1 VTSCTFAPGG
11 GGAAETRRKRA
22 APTIRALFNSWTLA
36 ARREAAAV
44 IRCLLVDDD
53 LDIRLAVQAYLERY
67 GMAVRAAED
76 GPAMRRALAEQS
88 FDVLLLDVMLPGEDG
103 LELCRE
109 VVQSM
114 ELPVIMLTAQGDP
127 VSRVLGLE
135 LGADDYVGKPFE
147 PRELVAR
154 IHAVLRRSRRGQG
167 GAAAGTPA
175 AEGAGQLR
183 FSGWR
188 FDRLRR
194 ELVSADG
201 VTVSLSAAEFRLLS
215 AFAERA
221 GRVLAREQLVELT
234 RVPGVE
240 VNERS
245 IDLGVS
251 RLRQKLGDSPREP
264 ALIRTVRGEGYLF
277 DAQVSA

>member
-1 VTSCTFAPGG
+1 MPC
-11 GGAAETRRKRA
+11 
-22 APTIRALFNSWTLA
+22 
-36 ARREAAAV
+36 
-44 IRCLLVDDD
+44 C
-53 LDIRLAVQAYLERY
+53 
-67 GMAVRAAED
+67 
-76 GPAMRRALAEQS
+76 
-88 FDVLLLDVMLPGEDG
+88 
-103 LELCRE
+103 
-109 VVQSM
+109 
-114 ELPVIMLTAQGDP
+114 
-127 VSRVLGLE
+127 
-135 LGADDYVGKPFE
+135 
-147 PRELVAR
+147 
-154 IHAVLRRSRRGQG
+154 
-167 GAAAGTPA
+167 AAAG
-175 AEGAGQLR
+175 AGRAVPLR
-183 FSGWR
+183 FNGWR

-215 AFAERA
+215 AFAEHA
-221 GRVLAREQLVELT
+221 GRVLARESLMELT

>member
-1 VTSCTFAPGG
+1 
-11 GGAAETRRKRA
+11 
-22 APTIRALFNSWTLA
+22 
-36 ARREAAAV
+36 V

-53 LDIRLAVQAYLERY
+53 LEIRLAVQAYLERY
-67 GMAVRAAED
+67 GMAVRTAED
-76 GPAMRRALAEQS
+76 GAAMRRALAEEA
-88 FDVLLLDVMLPGEDG
+88 FDLLLLDVMLPGEDG

-109 VVQSM
+109 VVQRLA
-114 ELPVIMLTAQGDP
+114 LPVIMLTAQGDP

-154 IHAVLRRSRRGQG
+154 IHAVLRRSRRGAAPVG
-167 GAAAGTPA
+167 GAGAEAAG
-175 AEGAGQLR
+175 ELR
-183 FSGWR
+183 FNGWR

-194 ELVSADG
+194 ELVAGDG
-201 VTVSLSAAEFRLLS
+201 LTVSLSAAEFRLLS
-215 AFAERA
+215 AFVEHA
-221 GRVLAREQLVELT
+221 GRVLGREQLVELT

-251 RLRQKLGDSPREP
+251 RLRQKLGDSPRDP
-264 ALIRTVRGEGYLF
+264 QLIRTVRGEGYLF
-277 DAQVSA
+277 DAQVGA

>member
-1 VTSCTFAPGG
+1 M
-11 GGAAETRRKRA
+11 
-22 APTIRALFNSWTLA
+22 
-36 ARREAAAV
+36 

-67 GMAVRAAED
+67 GLRLRTAED
-76 GPAMRRALAEQS
+76 GAAMRRALGEER
-88 FDVLLLDVMLPGEDG
+88 FDLLLLDVMLPGEDG

-109 VVQSM
+109 VVQSTA
-114 ELPVIMLTAQGDP
+114 LPVIMLTAQGDP

-135 LGADDYVGKPFE
+135 LGADDYISKPFE
-147 PRELVAR
+147 PRELIAR
-154 IHAVLRRSRRGQG
+154 IHAVLRRSRRAQG
-167 GAAAGTPA
+167 AGAGAGVPAAADA
-175 AEGAGQLR
+175 AGPLR
-183 FSGWR
+183 FEGWC

-194 ELVSADG
+194 ELVSAGG

-215 AFAERA
+215 AFVAHA
-221 GRVLAREQLVELT
+221 GRVLARERLVELAGA
-234 RVPGVE
+234 PGVE

>member
-1 VTSCTFAPGG
+1 
-11 GGAAETRRKRA
+11 
-22 APTIRALFNSWTLA
+22 
-36 ARREAAAV
+36 V

-67 GMAVRAAED
+67 GMAVCTAED
-76 GPAMRRALAEQS
+76 GAAMRRALAGQR

-109 VVQSM
+109 VVQSL

-167 GAAAGTPA
+167 GAAAAPA
-175 AEGAGQLR
+175 AEGAGPLR
-183 FSGWR
+183 FNGWR

-215 AFAERA
+215 AFAEHA
-221 GRVLAREQLVELT
+221 GRVLARESLMELT

>member
-1 VTSCTFAPGG
+1 MPL
-11 GGAAETRRKRA
+11 EQ
-22 APTIRALFNSWTLA
+22 
-36 ARREAAAV
+36 AAV

-67 GMAVRAAED
+67 GLWLRTAED
-76 GPAMRRALAEQS
+76 GAAMRRALGEER
-88 FDVLLLDVMLPGEDG
+88 FDLLLLDVMLPGEDG

-109 VVQSM
+109 VVQST

-135 LGADDYVGKPFE
+135 LGADDYISKPFE
-147 PRELVAR
+147 PRELIAR
-154 IHAVLRRSRRGQG
+154 IHAVLRRSRRTQG
-167 GAAAGTPA
+167 SGAGAGVPAAAD
-175 AEGAGQLR
+175 GAGTLR
-183 FSGWR
+183 FEGWC

-194 ELVSADG
+194 ELVSAGG

-215 AFAERA
+215 AFVAHA
-221 GRVLAREQLVELT
+221 GRVLARERLVELAGA
-234 RVPGVE
+234 PGVE

>member
-1 VTSCTFAPGG
+1 VP
-11 GGAAETRRKRA
+11 ETWRKRR
-22 APTIRALFNSWTLA
+22 PDTIRAFALKPEGL
-36 ARREAAAV
+36 ECAAV

-53 LDIRLAVQAYLERY
+53 LEIRLAVQAYLERY
-67 GMAVRAAED
+67 GMAVRTAED
-76 GPAMRRALAEQS
+76 GAAMRRALAEEA
-88 FDVLLLDVMLPGEDG
+88 FDLLLLDVMLPGEDG

-109 VVQSM
+109 VVQRLA
-114 ELPVIMLTAQGDP
+114 LPVIMLTAQGDP

-154 IHAVLRRSRRGQG
+154 IHAVLRRSRRG
-167 GAAAGTPA
+167 AAP
-175 AEGAGQLR
+175 GAGAVTGAEVAGELR
-183 FSGWR
+183 FNGWC

-194 ELVSADG
+194 ELVAGDG
-201 VTVSLSAAEFRLLS
+201 LTVSLSAAEFRLLS
-215 AFAERA
+215 AFVAHA
-221 GRVLAREQLVELT
+221 GRVLARERLVELT

-251 RLRQKLGDSPREP
+251 RLRQKLGDSPRG
-264 ALIRTVRGEGYLF
+264 AQLIRTVRGEGYQF
-277 DAQVSA
+277 DARVHQ

>member
-1 VTSCTFAPGG
+1 M
-11 GGAAETRRKRA
+11 
-22 APTIRALFNSWTLA
+22 
-36 ARREAAAV
+36 

-53 LDIRLAVQAYLERY
+53 LDIRQAVQAYLERY
-67 GMAVRAAED
+67 GMALRTAGD
-76 GPAMRRALAEQS
+76 GAAMRRALARER
-88 FDVLLLDVMLPGEDG
+88 FDLLLLDVMLPGEDG

-109 VVQSM
+109 VVQSLD
-114 ELPVIMLTAQGDP
+114 LPVIMLTAQGDP

-135 LGADDYVGKPFE
+135 LGADDYVSKPFE
-147 PRELVAR
+147 PRELIAR
-154 IHAVLRRSRRGQG
+154 IHAVLRRSRRAQG
-167 GAAAGTPA
+167 GGAGVPAVAEAAGP
-175 AEGAGQLR
+175 LR
-183 FSGWR
+183 FAGWC

-215 AFAERA
+215 AFVAHA
-221 GRVLAREQLVELT
+221 GRVLARERLVELAGA
-234 RVPGVE
+234 PGVE

-264 ALIRTVRGEGYLF
+264 VLIRTVRGEGYLF